1 MDILWIRYGIDMD
14 VLWFCYGCFYG
25 FDTWLEDSYG
35 FVMVG
40 NWTWYGPGLGV
51 EKVRAACKGHR
62 VPTLDSLRCQFCCLT
77 QKLNLSIRREI
88 ADWAADHNPRSSQ
101 TSYLAIRT
109 IYRKCMFGNSAKKI
123 INLIIT
129 VFTSFSKQIHNKI
142 VKINIF

>member
-1 MDILWIRYGIDMD
+1 MILSW
-14 VLWFCYGCFYG
+14 LFYG

-62 VPTLDSLRCQFCCLT
+62 APTLDSLRC

-129 VFTSFSKQIHNKI
+129 VFISFHNKSI
-142 VKINIF
+142 TKS

>member
-1 MDILWIRYGIDMD
+1 MDSIWNWYGFVMILSW
-14 VLWFCYGCFYG
+14 LFYG

-62 VPTLDSLRCQFCCLT
+62 APTLDSLRC

>member
-1 MDILWIRYGIDMD
+1 MDSLWN
-14 VLWFCYGCFYG
+14 W
-25 FDTWLEDSYG
+25 YG
-35 FVMVG
+35 FVMILLWLFLWLWYLVG
-40 NWTWYGPGLGV
+40 GQLWFRYGWELDVVWPRAWSGKGQGGLQGPP
-51 EKVRAACKGHR
+51 R
-62 VPTLDSLRCQFCCLT
+62 VPILDSLRCQFCCLT

-142 VKINIF
+142 VKIDMF